1 MKSFLA
7 TYKIISLLVL
17 ALFIHQGY
25 GQEVTASIDRDSL
38 LIGEQIELQ
47 ISASADPEAL
57 ILFPEGQ
64 TFYPLE
70 VVNESAIDTLSK
82 RPQLSLRKTYKITQF
97 DAGDYLIAPQ
107 QITINRNP
115 YTTEAIP
122 VRINDVVIQTFPRSI
137 VNDLVVDTIV
147 QGLYDIKGLEQR
159 ITRPKNYWP
168 YIMSIALVAIGLFVY
183 FKRSREK
190 KRVISPFEEAIHS
203 IDRLKQIEVDEAAS
217 IYYSATSIFKTYLH
231 RRLSLST
238 EQRTSKEIIGLLDSL
253 GQNEP
258 YYQQTK
264 EQQTGLKELLNR
276 AELYK
281 FAKQSVTDEQRN
293 ADLLLVS
300 QTIEAYEE
308 GYLRKLEAL
317 TIVPQKKNRVKQR
330 KIIAVSTLII
340 VLGSLGVYGYL
351 TGYQNLWDS
360 ITLNPFKKSY
370 EQTWVSSSYG
380 FPPVS
385 IESPEA
391 LIRNEEGF
399 SWNLHEDLTVSI
411 RIEKSESESE
421 VDFVALSEAQLLRFE
436 EEGFSTILPKSEIY
450 NTKEEV
456 TGYHSFGAAL
466 DAAKN
471 ERSFDHLIFGG
482 KGFSQEVVITYPTG
496 DRWAEQ
502 IAARIMESIK
512 VTTEL

>member
-7 TYKIISLLVL
+7 TYKIISMLVL

-47 ISASADPEAL
+47 LSASADPEAL

-122 VRINDVVIQTFPRSI
+122 VRINDVV
-137 VNDLVVDTIV
+137 VDTTA
-147 QGLYDIKGLEQR
+147 QGLYDIKPLGQKVPEPQSH
-159 ITRPKNYWP
+159 WP
-168 YIMSIALVAIGLFVY
+168 YVLITALIAIGLLVY

-190 KRVISPFEEAIHS
+190 KRVISPFEEAIRS
-203 IDRLKQIEVDEAAS
+203 IDRLKQIEVVEAAS

-238 EQRTSKEIIGLLDSL
+238 EQRTSKELIGLLDSL

-281 FAKQSVTDEQRN
+281 FAKQSVTDVQRS
-293 ADLLLVS
+293 ADLLLIS
-300 QTIEAYEE
+300 QTIKAYEE

-330 KIIAVSTLII
+330 TIIAVSTLII

-399 SWNLHEDLTVSI
+399 SWNLNEDLTVSI
-411 RIEKSESESE
+411 RIEKSQSESE
-421 VDFVALSEAQLLRFE
+421 IDFVALSEAQLLRFE

-456 TGYHSFGAAL
+456 TGYHSFGTAL

>member
-1 MKSFLA
+1 MKSFLS

-17 ALFIHQGY
+17 ALVIHQGY

-47 ISASADPEAL
+47 LSASADPEAL

-122 VRINDVVIQTFPRSI
+122 IRINDVV
-137 VNDLVVDTIV
+137 VDTTA
-147 QGLYDIKGLEQR
+147 QGLFDIKPLGQKVPES
-159 ITRPKNYWP
+159 KSYWP
-168 YIMSIALVAIGLFVY
+168 YVLIIALIVIGLLIY

-190 KRVISPFEEAIHS
+190 KKVISPFEEAIHS
-203 IDRLKQIEVDEAAS
+203 IDRLRQIEVVEAAS

-238 EQRTSKEIIGLLDSL
+238 EQRTSKELIGLLDSL

-258 YYQQTK
+258 YYQQPK

-281 FAKQSVTDEQRN
+281 FAKQSVTDEQRS

-330 KIIAVSTLII
+330 IIIAVSTLIL

-351 TGYQNLWDS
+351 NGYHNLWDS

-385 IESPEA
+385 IEAPEA
-391 LIRNEEGF
+391 LIRDEEGF
-399 SWNLHEDLTVSI
+399 SWNLNEDLSVSI
-411 RIEKSESESE
+411 RIEKRESESE
-421 VDFVALSEAQLLRFE
+421 IDFVALSEAQLLRFE

-456 TGYHSFGAAL
+456 TGYHSFGTAL

-482 KGFSQEVVITYPTG
+482 KGFSQEVVITYPAG
-496 DRWAEQ
+496 DRWAQQ

>member
-7 TYKIISLLVL
+7 TYKIISLLIL
-17 ALFIHQGY
+17 ALFNRQVY

-47 ISASADPEAL
+47 LSASADPEAL

-70 VVNESAIDTLSK
+70 VVNESSIDTLSK

-97 DAGDYLIAPQ
+97 DAGDYLIAAQ
-107 QITINRNP
+107 QITINRTP

-122 VRINDVVIQTFPRSI
+122 VRINDVV
-137 VNDLVVDTIV
+137 VDTTA
-147 QGLYDIKGLEQR
+147 QGLYDIKPLGQKVPES
-159 ITRPKNYWP
+159 KSYWP
-168 YIMSIALVAIGLFVY
+168 YVLIAALVTIGLFVY
-183 FKRSREK
+183 FKRSGKK

-203 IDRLKQIEVDEAAS
+203 MNSLKQIEVIESSS

-238 EQRTSKEIIGLLDSL
+238 EQRTSKELIDLLDSL
-253 GQNEP
+253 GKNEP
-258 YYQQTK
+258 YYKQTK
-264 EQQTGLKELLNR
+264 EQQNGLKELLNR

-281 FAKQSVTDEQRN
+281 FAKQMVTDKQRN
-293 ADLLLVS
+293 ADLSLIS
-300 QTIEAYEE
+300 QTIKTYEE
-308 GYLRKLEAL
+308 GYLKKLEAL
-317 TIVPQKKNRVKQR
+317 TIVPQKKNQLKQR
-330 KIIAVSTLII
+330 TIIAVSMLIV
-340 VLGSLGVYGYL
+340 VLGTLGVYGYL
-351 TGYQNLWDS
+351 TGYQNLWDTL
-360 ITLNPFKKSY
+360 TLNPFKKSY

-380 FPPVS
+380 FPPVN

-399 SWNLHEDLTVSI
+399 SWNLNKDLTVSI
-411 RIEKSESESE
+411 RIEKRESESE
-421 VDFVALSEAQLLRFE
+421 IDFVALSEAQLLRFE

-450 NTKEEV
+450 NTKEEI
-456 TGYHSFGAAL
+456 TGYHSFGTAL
-466 DAAKN
+466 DASKN

-482 KGFSQEVVITYPTG
+482 KGFSQEVVLTYPTG

-502 IAARIMESIK
+502 IAARIIESLK

>member
-7 TYKIISLLVL
+7 TYKFISLLVL
-17 ALFIHQGY
+17 ALFTHQGY
-25 GQEVTASIDRDSL
+25 GQEVRASIDRDSL

-47 ISASADPEAL
+47 LSASADPEAL

-122 VRINDVVIQTFPRSI
+122 VRINDVV
-137 VNDLVVDTIV
+137 VDTTA
-147 QGLYDIKGLEQR
+147 QGLYDIKPLGQKVPE
-159 ITRPKNYWP
+159 PKSYWP
-168 YIMSIALVAIGLFVY
+168 YVLITALIAIGLLVY

-203 IDRLKQIEVDEAAS
+203 IDRLKQIEVVEAAS

-238 EQRTSKEIIGLLDSL
+238 EQRTSKELIGLLDSL
-253 GQNEP
+253 GKNEP
-258 YYQQTK
+258 YYQQTQ

-281 FAKQSVTDEQRN
+281 FAKQTVTDEQRS

-317 TIVPQKKNRVKQR
+317 TIVPQKKNRLKQR
-330 KIIAVSTLII
+330 TIIAVSTLIV
-340 VLGSLGVYGYL
+340 VLGILGVYGYL

-370 EQTWVSSSYG
+370 EQTWVASSYG

-385 IESPEA
+385 IESPEP
-391 LIRNEEGF
+391 LIRNEDEF
-399 SWNLHEDLTVSI
+399 SWNLNEDLTVSI

-421 VDFVALSEAQLLRFE
+421 IDFVALSEAQLIRFE

-456 TGYHSFGAAL
+456 TGYHSFGTAL

-471 ERSFDHLIFGG
+471 ERSFEHLIFGG

-496 DRWAEQ
+496 ERWAEQ

>member
-7 TYKIISLLVL
+7 TYKIIALLVL

-47 ISASADPEAL
+47 LSASADPEAL

-122 VRINDVVIQTFPRSI
+122 VRINDVV
-137 VNDLVVDTIV
+137 VDTTA
-147 QGLYDIKGLEQR
+147 QGLYDIKPLGQKTPEPQSH
-159 ITRPKNYWP
+159 WP
-168 YIMSIALVAIGLFVY
+168 YVLITALIAIGLLVY

-190 KRVISPFEEAIHS
+190 KRVISPFEEAIRS
-203 IDRLKQIEVDEAAS
+203 IDRLKQIEVVEAAS

-238 EQRTSKEIIGLLDSL
+238 EQRTSKELIGLLDSL

-264 EQQTGLKELLNR
+264 EQQNGLKELLNR

-281 FAKQSVTDEQRN
+281 FAKQSVTDEQRS

-308 GYLRKLEAL
+308 GYLRKLEAI

-330 KIIAVSTLII
+330 TIIAVSTLII

-391 LIRNEEGF
+391 LFRNEEGF
-399 SWNLHEDLTVSI
+399 SWNLNEDLTVSI
-411 RIEKSESESE
+411 RIEKSQSESE

-456 TGYHSFGAAL
+456 TGYHSFGTAL

>member
-17 ALFIHQGY
+17 ALFFQQGY

-47 ISASADPEAL
+47 LSASADPEAL

-70 VVNESAIDTLSK
+70 VINESAIDTLSK

-115 YTTEAIP
+115 FTTDAIP
-122 VRINDVVIQTFPRSI
+122 VRINDVV
-137 VNDLVVDTIV
+137 VDTTA
-147 QGLYDIKGLEQR
+147 QGLYDIKPLGQKIPEPQS
-159 ITRPKNYWP
+159 YWP
-168 YIMSIALVAIGLFVY
+168 YALITALIAIGLLIY

-203 IDRLKQIEVDEAAS
+203 IDRLKQIEVVEAAS

-238 EQRTSKEIIGLLDSL
+238 EQRTSKELIGLLDSL

-281 FAKQSVTDEQRN
+281 FAKQSVTDAQRS

-300 QTIEAYEE
+300 LTIEAYEE
-308 GYLRKLEAL
+308 GYFRKLEAL
-317 TIVPQKKNRVKQR
+317 TLVPQKKNRVKQR
-330 KIIAVSTLII
+330 TIIAVSTLII
-340 VLGSLGVYGYL
+340 ILGSLGVYGYL

-450 NTKEEV
+450 NTKEDV
-456 TGYHSFGAAL
+456 TGYHSFGTAL
-466 DAAKN
+466 DTAKN

-496 DRWAEQ
+496 ERWAEQ

>member
-7 TYKIISLLVL
+7 TYKIIALLVL

-47 ISASADPEAL
+47 LSASADPEAL

-122 VRINDVVIQTFPRSI
+122 VRINDVV
-137 VNDLVVDTIV
+137 VDTTA
-147 QGLYDIKGLEQR
+147 QGLYDIKPLGQKVPEPQ
-159 ITRPKNYWP
+159 IYWP
-168 YIMSIALVAIGLFVY
+168 YALITALIAIGLLVY

-203 IDRLKQIEVDEAAS
+203 IDRLKQIEVVEAAS

-238 EQRTSKEIIGLLDSL
+238 EQRTSKELIGLLDSL

-258 YYQQTK
+258 YYRQPK
-264 EQQTGLKELLNR
+264 EQQSDLKELLNR

-281 FAKQSVTDEQRN
+281 FAKQSVTDEQRS
-293 ADLLLVS
+293 ADLLLVG

-330 KIIAVSTLII
+330 TIIAVSTLII

-360 ITLNPFKKSY
+360 ITLDPFKKSY

-421 VDFVALSEAQLLRFE
+421 VDFVALSEAQLLTFE

-456 TGYHSFGAAL
+456 TGYHSFGTAL

>member
-47 ISASADPEAL
+47 LSASADPEAL

-122 VRINDVVIQTFPRSI
+122 VRINDVV
-137 VNDLVVDTIV
+137 VDTTA
-147 QGLYDIKGLEQR
+147 QGLYDIKPLGQKATEPQSH
-159 ITRPKNYWP
+159 WP
-168 YIMSIALVAIGLFVY
+168 YVLITALIAIGLLVY

-190 KRVISPFEEAIHS
+190 KRVISPFEEAIRS
-203 IDRLKQIEVDEAAS
+203 IDRLKQIEVVEAAS

-238 EQRTSKEIIGLLDSL
+238 EQRTSKELIGLLDSL

-264 EQQTGLKELLNR
+264 EQQAGLKELLNR

-281 FAKQSVTDEQRN
+281 FAKQSVTDEQRS
-293 ADLLLVS
+293 ADVLLVS
-300 QTIEAYEE
+300 QIIEAYEE

-317 TIVPQKKNRVKQR
+317 TIVPKKKNRVKQR
-330 KIIAVSTLII
+330 AIIAVSTLIL

-360 ITLNPFKKSY
+360 ITLNPFKNSY

-391 LIRNEEGF
+391 LTRNEEGF
-399 SWNLHEDLTVSI
+399 SWNLNEDFSISI
-411 RIEKSESESE
+411 RIEKSQSESE
-421 VDFVALSEAQLLRFE
+421 IDFVALSEAQLLRFE

-450 NTKEEV
+450 STKEEV
-456 TGYHSFGAAL
+456 TGYHSFGTAL
-466 DAAKN
+466 DAAKA

-496 DRWAEQ
+496 ERWAEQ

>member
-7 TYKIISLLVL
+7 TYKIIALLVL

-47 ISASADPEAL
+47 LSASADPEAL

-122 VRINDVVIQTFPRSI
+122 VRINDVV
-137 VNDLVVDTIV
+137 VDTTA
-147 QGLYDIKGLEQR
+147 QGLYDIKPLGQKVPEPQS
-159 ITRPKNYWP
+159 YWP
-168 YIMSIALVAIGLFVY
+168 YALITALIAIGLLVY

-190 KRVISPFEEAIHS
+190 KRVISPFEEAIRS
-203 IDRLKQIEVDEAAS
+203 IDRLKQIEVVEAAS

-238 EQRTSKEIIGLLDSL
+238 EQRTSKELIGLLDSL

-258 YYQQTK
+258 YYQQPK

-281 FAKQSVTDEQRN
+281 FAKQSVTDEQRS

-330 KIIAVSTLII
+330 TIIAVSTLII

-421 VDFVALSEAQLLRFE
+421 VDFVALSEAQLLIFE

-456 TGYHSFGAAL
+456 TGYHSFGTAL

>member
-7 TYKIISLLVL
+7 TYKFISLLVL
-17 ALFIHQGY
+17 ALCAHQGY
-25 GQEVTASIDRDSL
+25 GQEVRASIDRDSL

-47 ISASADPEAL
+47 LSASADPEAL

-122 VRINDVVIQTFPRSI
+122 VRINDI
-137 VNDLVVDTIV
+137 VVDTTA
-147 QGLYDIKGLEQR
+147 QGLYDIKPLGQKVPE
-159 ITRPKNYWP
+159 PKSYWP
-168 YIMSIALVAIGLFVY
+168 YVLIAALVASGLYVY

-190 KRVISPFEEAIHS
+190 KRVISPFEEAISS
-203 IDRLKQIEVDEAAS
+203 IDRLKEIELIESAP

-238 EQRTSKEIIGLLDSL
+238 EQRTSKELIDLLDSF
-253 GQNEP
+253 GKNEP

-264 EQQTGLKELLNR
+264 EQQTSLKELLNR

-281 FAKQSVTDEQRN
+281 FAKQSATDEQRS
-293 ADLLLVS
+293 ADLLLIS
-300 QTIEAYEE
+300 QTIAAYEQ
-308 GYLRKLEAL
+308 GYLRKVEAL
-317 TIVPQKKNRVKQR
+317 TIVPQKKNRLKQR
-330 KIIAVSTLII
+330 TIIAVSTLIV
-340 VLGSLGVYGYL
+340 VLVTLGGYGYL

-370 EQTWVSSSYG
+370 EQTWVASSYG

-399 SWNLHEDLTVSI
+399 GWNLNEDFTVSI
-411 RIEKSESESE
+411 RIEQRESESE
-421 VDFVALSEAQLLRFE
+421 IDFVALSEAQLLRFE

-456 TGYHSFGAAL
+456 TGYHSFGTAL

>member
-7 TYKIISLLVL
+7 TYKLISLLVL

-25 GQEVTASIDRDSL
+25 GQEVAASIDRDSL
-38 LIGEQIELQ
+38 LIGEQIEVQL
-47 ISASADPEAL
+47 SASADPEDL

-70 VVNESAIDTLSK
+70 VVNESGIDTLSK

-107 QITINRNP
+107 QITINRTP
-115 YTTEAIP
+115 YTTETIP
-122 VRINDVVIQTFPRSI
+122 VRIKDV
-137 VNDLVVDTIV
+137 VVDTTA
-147 QGLYDIKGLEQR
+147 QGLYDIKPLGQKVPE
-159 ITRPKNYWP
+159 PKSYWP
-168 YIMSIALVAIGLFVY
+168 YVLIAALVAIGLFVY

-190 KRVISPFEEAIHS
+190 KRVISPFEEAINS
-203 IDRLKQIEVDEAAS
+203 IDSLKQIEVIESAS

-238 EQRTSKEIIGLLDSL
+238 EQRTSKELIGLLDSH
-253 GQNEP
+253 GKNEP

-281 FAKQSVTDEQRN
+281 FAKQMVTDEQRS
-293 ADLLLVS
+293 ADLLLIS
-300 QTIEAYEE
+300 QTIEAYEV
-308 GYLRKLEAL
+308 GYLKKLEAL
-317 TIVPQKKNRVKQR
+317 TTVPQKKNRLKQR
-330 KIIAVSTLII
+330 AIIAVSTLIV
-340 VLGSLGVYGYL
+340 VLGTLGVYGYL

-370 EQTWVSSSYG
+370 QQVWVLSSYG

-399 SWNLHEDLTVSI
+399 SWNLNEDLTVSI
-411 RIEKSESESE
+411 RIEKRESESE
-421 VDFVALSEAQLLRFE
+421 IDFVALSEAQLLRFE
-436 EEGFSTILPKSEIY
+436 KEGFSTILPKSEIY

-456 TGYHSFGAAL
+456 TGYHSFGTAL
-466 DAAKN
+466 DASKS

>member
-7 TYKIISLLVL
+7 TYKIIALLVL

-25 GQEVTASIDRDSL
+25 CQEVTASIDRDSL

-47 ISASADPEAL
+47 LSASADPEAL

-122 VRINDVVIQTFPRSI
+122 VRINDVV
-137 VNDLVVDTIV
+137 VDTTA
-147 QGLYDIKGLEQR
+147 QGLYDIKPLGQR
-159 ITRPKNYWP
+159 VPEPQSYWP
-168 YIMSIALVAIGLFVY
+168 YVLITALIAIGLLVY
-183 FKRSREK
+183 FKRAREK
-190 KRVISPFEEAIHS
+190 KRVISPFEEAIRS
-203 IDRLKQIEVDEAAS
+203 IDRLKQIEVVEAAS

-238 EQRTSKEIIGLLDSL
+238 EQRTSKELIGLLDSL

-281 FAKQSVTDEQRN
+281 FAKQSVTDEQRS

-330 KIIAVSTLII
+330 TIIAVSTLII

-370 EQTWVSSSYG
+370 EQTWVSSRYG

-421 VDFVALSEAQLLRFE
+421 VDFVALSEAQLLIFE

-456 TGYHSFGAAL
+456 TGYHSFGTAL